1 MSTDS
6 EEDAAGFQAYCKTCE
21 RAWYGSVYL
30 VKEAASR
37 DAQAHDLDEHDGE
50 VPTATVRQV
59 QTVDGP
65 EVPR

>member
-1 MSTDS
+1 MSTDT
-6 EEDAAGFQAYCKTCE
+6 EDAAGWQAYCQTCE
-21 RAWYGSVYL
+21 RAWYGSVRL

-37 DAQAHDLDEHDGE
+37 DAQAHDLDHHDGE

-59 QTVDGP
+59 QTVDGA